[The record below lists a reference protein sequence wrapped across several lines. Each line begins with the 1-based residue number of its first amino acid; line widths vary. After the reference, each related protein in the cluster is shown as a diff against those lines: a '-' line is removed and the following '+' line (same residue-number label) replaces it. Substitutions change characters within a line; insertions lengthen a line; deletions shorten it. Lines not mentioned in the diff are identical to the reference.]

1 MTTASLVTF
10 TDVAYTYPEQAFP
23 ALAIPNWQI
32 APGEFITLTGPSG
45 SGKST
50 LLRCL
55 NGLTPHFSGG
65 AFGGVVMVDGQ
76 DTRYHTPRDLA
87 RRVQSVMGGRIKS
100 SAELIARTE
109 VHQAVQR
116 GSLRAAQSMSIAD
129 SLTKE
134 WVSGGDDRVR
144 ESHRDAH
151 GQTVALD
158 DDFDVGGATGPMPGN
173 LGAAEED
180 INCRC
185 TVRYR
190 RDRRAVDS
198 IKETQHDAVH
208 APATG

>member
-1 MTTASLVTF
+1 M
-10 TDVAYTYPEQAFP
+10 FP
-23 ALAIPNWQI
+23 
-32 APGEFITLTGPSG
+32 
-45 SGKST
+45 
-50 LLRCL
+50 C
-55 NGLTPHFSGG
+55 
-65 AFGGVVMVDGQ
+65 
-76 DTRYHTPRDLA
+76 
-87 RRVQSVMGGRIKS
+87 
-100 SAELIARTE
+100 
-109 VHQAVQR
+109 
-116 GSLRAAQSMSIAD
+116 
-129 SLTKE
+129 
-134 WVSGGDDRVR
+134 SGGDDRVR